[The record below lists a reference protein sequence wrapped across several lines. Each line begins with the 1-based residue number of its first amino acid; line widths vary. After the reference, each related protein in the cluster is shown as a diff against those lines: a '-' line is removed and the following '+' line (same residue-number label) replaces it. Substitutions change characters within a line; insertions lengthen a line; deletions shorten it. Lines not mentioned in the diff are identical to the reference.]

1 MNDFLKNLRSS
12 QKDQK
17 QRQSGPDRK
26 NIGTSFQTSTERR
39 KLSDRRSTRQTQ
51 NQYKAADNIS
61 DTLPF
66 ITENMSQIAACA
78 ERFTESHEKLV
89 QAEIEKNKAV
99 EIFLQSLNTV
109 LTEKFLPL
117 FEEEKTAPP
126 RGTGT
131 VLSDGNES
139 NTRQTKEDVIATI
152 KNMRKNRATFAEIA
166 MFLKEQ
172 GIPTFSGRGEW
183 HAQTIHRLCK

>member
-17 QRQSGPDRK
+17 QRQSGPGRK
-26 NIGTSFQTSTERR
+26 NINTSFQTGTERR
-39 KLSDRRSTRQTQ
+39 KLSDRRSTRQTQTQ

-117 FEEEKTAPP
+117 FEEEKSASP
-126 RGTGT
+126 RGTA
-131 VLSDGNES
+131 LSDGNES
-139 NTRQTKEDVIATI
+139 NTRQSKEEVVATI
-152 KNMRKNRATFAEIA
+152 KNMRKKRATFAEIA
-166 MFLKEQ
+166 LFLKEQ

>member
-17 QRQSGPDRK
+17 QRQSGPGRK

-39 KLSDRRSTRQTQ
+39 KLTDRRSPRQTQ
-51 NQYKAADNIS
+51 NQYKATDNIN

-66 ITENMSQIAACA
+66 ISENLSQIAACA
-78 ERFTESHEKLV
+78 ERLTESHEKRV
-89 QAEIEKNKAV
+89 HAEIEKNKAV
-99 EIFLQSLNTV
+99 ETLFQNLNTV

-117 FEEEKTAPP
+117 FEEEQTASP
-126 RGTGT
+126 TGT
-131 VLSDGNES
+131 ALSDGYKS
-139 NTRQTKEDVIATI
+139 NARQSKEEVIATI

-166 MFLKEQ
+166 LFLKEQ